1 MRFIEGFLKLALPLT
16 QLIREG
22 HKSDVKLVDYIELIS
37 QGKEVDFKVDE
48 NGVMRFHNRVCVPN
62 FLELKRRIM
71 EEGHRSSLSI
81 HPRATKMYQDLEG
94 IFWWPSMKK
103 DVALFV
109 YSCLTCQKSKIEHQ
123 QQNGLTKP
131 LSITE

>member
-48 NGVMRFHNRVCVPN
+48 NGVMRFHNRVCIPN

-81 HPRATKMYQDLEG
+81 HPRATKMY
-94 IFWWPSMKK
+94 
-103 DVALFV
+103 
-109 YSCLTCQKSKIEHQ
+109 
-123 QQNGLTKP
+123 
-131 LSITE
+131 